1 CRLIN
6 ILHPGCVWKINRG
19 ASPIAGLDNLGA
31 FLRGCASLGLG
42 VSQLFDP
49 GDLQDPTTRH
59 TLTSSEANRSVKNVL
74 VTIYWL
80 GRAASKLPQ
89 YHGAPLNRKAFAT
102 LLAQSEETDETDSV
116 LGSSWELE
124 QSDTPSPHSCPQS
137 HSDSLRPHDRV
148 CCSLDSEH

>member
-1 CRLIN
+1 MIKKKELIN
-6 ILHPGCVWKINRG
+6 FWQHLLQP
-19 ASPIAGLDNLGA
+19 NLLMVM
-31 FLRGCASLGLG
+31 FQVLR
-42 VSQLFDP
+42 Q
-49 GDLQDPTTRH
+49 
-59 TLTSSEANRSVKNVL
+59 LTSYLQVL